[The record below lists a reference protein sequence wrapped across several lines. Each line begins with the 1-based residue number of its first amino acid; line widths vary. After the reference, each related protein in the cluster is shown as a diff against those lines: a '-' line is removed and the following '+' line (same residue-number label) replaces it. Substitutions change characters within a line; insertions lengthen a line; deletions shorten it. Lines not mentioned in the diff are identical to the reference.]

1 MEEKTTKEA
10 KLKLCIENL
19 ISVIETAIYAGDWK
33 VDGACDPD
41 IDLIRAKK
49 LINYKTPEPFEP

>member
-1 MEEKTTKEA
+1 MTKNEA

-19 ISVIETAIYAGDWK
+19 ISVMEAAIYAGDWK

-41 IDLIRAKK
+41 HDLVRAKK
-49 LINYKTPEPFEP
+49 LINYKTPAEIAESV